1 MGGAKNCP
9 ETPRQKMIGMM
20 YLVLTAMLALNV
32 STDILNGFKLV
43 DDSLHSTI
51 EAAETRNATMYDD
64 FEYMYE
70 QNPVK
75 MEVPYANALLLKAK
89 SDSLYD
95 YIQDFKYQIARLAD
109 GKKAD
114 KEARKIEGN
123 SNLDVTGQ
131 YALVN
136 TDPVTK
142 LTNGKTL
149 RLNIEAYKNFLKGLV
164 EHDSIMQ
171 ASIDRVFDTPE
182 GKNHDGD
189 PISWESS
196 VFEGMPVGAS
206 ITILTKL
213 QNDLRSTEGEMVQL
227 LKGQS
232 DASDFRVNSLEAL
245 VIPVSSYVMRGGKY
259 QAKIV
264 LSAVD
269 STKKPVYYVGSTQ
282 LNDDGIYEVG
292 CGSTGSFKYSGELRL
307 PKHDGTEIR
316 LPFESSYSVGEPSV
330 TISNTD
336 LNIMYRDYQNKFAIS
351 VPGISNDKIRVSV
364 NGATA
369 TQQRG
374 GTWII
379 KPNASGKQ
387 VTISVQ
393 AELDGRWQAMGEQ
406 VYRVKELPK
415 PGAYFKSGST
425 EYQEGKV
432 ARNALLNPNAT
443 IIASYGPEGLLD
455 LPFTITSF
463 QLQTSMGYTQSK
475 SNKFTKAQID
485 QLSKL
490 KQGAVINIVDIRAKG
505 PEGKEVRLRGIPLTL
520 N

>member
-32 STDILNGFKLV
+32 STDILNGFKMV

-51 EAAETRNATMYDD
+51 DATEVRNKNLYDD
-64 FEYMYE
+64 FDYLYS

-75 MEVPYANALLLKAK
+75 MQDEYDKALILRQKT
-89 SDSLYD
+89 DSLYN
-95 YIQDFKYQIARLAD
+95 YIQNFKYQIALIVD
-109 GKKAD
+109 KKKTD
-114 KEARKIEGN
+114 PEARTIEGRD
-123 SNLDVTGQ
+123 NLDATWE
-131 YALVN
+131 YAGN
-136 TDPVTK
+136 RYDPVTK
-142 LTNGKTL
+142 KTNGETL
-149 RLNIEAYKNFLKGLV
+149 KMYLNGYRDFLIDLV
-164 EHDSIMQ
+164 NHDSVMT
-171 ASIDRVFDTPE
+171 ASLNTVFATPM

-189 PISWESS
+189 PISWEQS

-206 ITILTKL
+206 VTILTKV
-213 QNDLRSTEGEMVQL
+213 QNDIRTAEGEMIQH

-259 QAKIV
+259 KAQIV

-282 LNDDGIYEVG
+282 LGEDGIYEVG
-292 CGSTGSFKYSGELRL
+292 CGSTGSFKYAGELRL

-351 VPGISNDKIRVSV
+351 VPGISTDHIRVNV
-364 NGATA
+364 AGASHT
-369 TQQRG
+369 QRG
-374 GTWII
+374 NMWLIT
-379 KPNASGKQ
+379 PNGSSKQ

-393 AELDGRWQAMGEQ
+393 AELDGKWQAMGEQ

-415 PGAYFKSGST
+415 PGAYFKSGSV
-425 EYQEGKV
+425 ELFEGNIS
-432 ARNALLNPNAT
+432 RNVLLNSDAN

-455 LPFTITSF
+455 LKFTVSSF
-463 QLQTSMGYTQSK
+463 SVRTANGIWNTK
-475 SNKFTKAQID
+475 GNKFSQE
-485 QLSKL
+485 QLNQLKKL
-490 KQGAVINIVDIRAKG
+490 KKGAIVNITDVRAKG
-505 PEGKEVRLRGIPLTL
+505 PTGKETTLRGMSLVL

>member
-1 MGGAKNCP
+1 MSGAKNCP

-51 EAAETRNATMYDD
+51 EASETRNATVYDD
-64 FEYMYE
+64 FKYAYE
-70 QNPVK
+70 QNPIK
-75 MEVPYANALLLKAK
+75 MEDAWNNAQLLRQK
-89 SDSLYD
+89 SDSLFN
-95 YIQDFKYQIARLAD
+95 YIQDFKYQIAVLAD
-109 GKKAD
+109 GKKKAD
-114 KEARKIEGN
+114 PNVRKIEGN

-131 YALVN
+131 YAMVYYDKN
-136 TDPVTK
+136 TG
-142 LTNGKTL
+142 LTNGEALRKYVESYREFLKTL
-149 RLNIEAYKNFLKGLV
+149 V
-164 EHDSIMQ
+164 QDSVLQ
-171 ASIDRVFDTPE
+171 ASVEKTFATPV

-189 PISWESS
+189 PISWEATI
-196 VFEGMPVGAS
+196 FEGMPVGAS
-206 ITILTKL
+206 VTILTKL
-213 QNDLRSTEGEMVQL
+213 QNDIRSAEGEVAQL
-227 LKGQS
+227 LQTQS

-269 STKKPVYYVGSTQ
+269 STKKPIYYVNSNK

-364 NGATA
+364 IGAASTH
-369 TQQRG
+369 QRG
-374 GTWII
+374 MWLI
-379 KPNASGKQ
+379 KPNAASKQ
-387 VTISVQ
+387 VTIAVQ
-393 AELDGRWQAMGEQ
+393 AELEGRWISMGEQ

-432 ARNALLNPNAT
+432 ARNALLSPNAT
-443 IIASYGPEGLLD
+443 VIASYGPDGLLD
-455 LPFTITSF
+455 LPFTIVSF
-463 QLQTSMGYTQSK
+463 QVQTPMGISQTK
-475 SNKFTKAQID
+475 GNKFSKQQID

-490 KQGAVINIVDIRAKG
+490 KQGSVINIIDIKAKG
-505 PEGKEVRLRGIPLTL
+505 PEGNIVRLRGIPLTL

>member
-43 DDSLHSTI
+43 DDSLHSTL
-51 EAAETRNATMYDD
+51 EAAENRNAMMYDD
-64 FEYMYE
+64 LAYKYSQNQEKMHEAYME
-70 QNPVK
+70 SN
-75 MEVPYANALLLKAK
+75 MLRAK

-95 YIQDFKYQIARLAD
+95 YIQDFKYQIVRLAD

-114 KEARKIEGN
+114 KNAREIEGN

-136 TDPVTK
+136 MDPITK
-142 LTNGKTL
+142 LSNGETL
-149 RLNIEAYKNFLKGLV
+149 RLKIEEYKEFMKGLTA
-164 EHDSIMQ
+164 DSTMK
-171 ASIDRVFDTPE
+171 ASIDRVFNTPE

-189 PISWESS
+189 PISWEAS

-213 QNDLRSTEGEMVQL
+213 QNDLRSMEGEMIQVL
-227 LKGQS
+227 MGES
-232 DASDFRVNSLEAL
+232 DANDFRVNSLKAL
-245 VIPVSSYVMRGGKY
+245 VVPVSSYVMRGGKY
-259 QAKIV
+259 QAQIV

-269 STKKPVYYVGSTQ
+269 STKKPIYYVGSTQ
-282 LNDDGIYEVG
+282 LGEDGVYEVG

-351 VPGISNDKIRVSV
+351 VPGISNDKIKV
-364 NGATA
+364 NVTGASA
-369 TQQRG
+369 QQKG
-374 GTWII
+374 SFWII
-379 KPNASGKQ
+379 KPNATGKE
-387 VTISVQ
+387 VKISVQ

-443 IIASYGPEGLLD
+443 IIASYGPDGLLD
-455 LPFTITSF
+455 LPYTITSF
-463 QLQTSMGYTQSK
+463 QLQTSMGFSQSK
-475 SNKFTKAQID
+475 GNKFTQAQIN

>member
-32 STDILNGFKLV
+32 STDILSGFKLV

-51 EAAETRNATMYDD
+51 EASETRNATMYDD
-64 FEYMYE
+64 FKYMYE

-89 SDSLYD
+89 SDSLYN

-114 KEARKIEGN
+114 KNARDIEGN

-142 LTNGKTL
+142 LTNGETL
-149 RLNIEAYKNFLKGLV
+149 RLNIETYKNFLKGLV
-164 EHDSIMQ
+164 EQDSMMQ
-171 ASIDRVFDTPE
+171 ASIESMFDTPE

-189 PISWESS
+189 PISWEAS

-213 QNDLRSTEGEMVQL
+213 QNDLRSAEGEMVQL

-259 QAKIV
+259 QAQIV

-316 LPFESSYSVGEPSV
+316 LPFESSYS
-330 TISNTD
+330 
-336 LNIMYRDYQNKFAIS
+336 DYQNKFAIS

-364 NGATA
+364 KGATA

-374 GTWII
+374 GMWII
-379 KPNASGKQ
+379 KPSASGKQ

-475 SNKFTKAQID
+475 GNKFTKAQIN

>member
-32 STDILNGFKLV
+32 STDILSGFKLV

-51 EAAETRNATMYDD
+51 EASETRNATMYDD
-64 FEYMYE
+64 FKYMYE

-89 SDSLYD
+89 SDSLYN

-114 KEARKIEGN
+114 KNARDIEGN

-142 LTNGKTL
+142 LTNGETL
-149 RLNIEAYKNFLKGLV
+149 RLNIETYKNFLKGLV
-164 EHDSIMQ
+164 EQDSMMQ
-171 ASIDRVFDTPE
+171 ASIESMFDTPE

-189 PISWESS
+189 PISWEAS

-213 QNDLRSTEGEMVQL
+213 QNDLRSAEGEMVQL

-259 QAKIV
+259 QAQIV

-282 LNDDGIYEVG
+282 LNDD
-292 CGSTGSFKYSGELRL
+292 
-307 PKHDGTEIR
+307 
-316 LPFESSYSVGEPSV
+316 
-330 TISNTD
+330 
-336 LNIMYRDYQNKFAIS
+336 
-351 VPGISNDKIRVSV
+351 
-364 NGATA
+364 
-369 TQQRG
+369 
-374 GTWII
+374 
-379 KPNASGKQ
+379 
-387 VTISVQ
+387 
-393 AELDGRWQAMGEQ
+393 
-406 VYRVKELPK
+406 
-415 PGAYFKSGST
+415 
-425 EYQEGKV
+425 
-432 ARNALLNPNAT
+432 
-443 IIASYGPEGLLD
+443 
-455 LPFTITSF
+455 
-463 QLQTSMGYTQSK
+463 
-475 SNKFTKAQID
+475 
-485 QLSKL
+485 
-490 KQGAVINIVDIRAKG
+490 
-505 PEGKEVRLRGIPLTL
+505 
-520 N
+520 

>member
-51 EAAETRNATMYDD
+51 EASETRNANLYDD
-64 FEYMYE
+64 FQFAYN
-70 QNPVK
+70 QNPTK
-75 MEVPYANALLLKAK
+75 MEESWKNAQELKAK
-89 SDSLYD
+89 SDSLYN
-95 YIQDFKYQIARLAD
+95 YIQNFKYQIVVLAD

-114 KEARKIEGN
+114 PNAREIEGN

-131 YALVN
+131 YAMVS
-136 TDPVTK
+136 TDPRTGK
-142 LTNGKTL
+142 TNGEML
-149 RLNIEAYKNFLKGLV
+149 RLYIEGYREFLKGLV
-164 EHDSIMQ
+164 EGDSVTQ
-171 ASIDRVFDTPE
+171 SSIDSMFDTPN

-189 PISWESS
+189 EISWEASI
-196 VFEGMPVGAS
+196 FEGMPVGAS
-206 ITILTKL
+206 VTILTKL
-213 QNDLRSTEGEMVQL
+213 QNDIRTTEGEMVQML
-227 LKGQS
+227 QGMS

-245 VIPVSSYVMRGGKY
+245 VIPASTYVMRGGKY
-259 QAKIV
+259 QAQIV

-269 STKKPVYYVGSTQ
+269 STKKPIYYVNSNQ
-282 LNDDGIYEVG
+282 LGEDGVYEVG
-292 CGSTGSFKYSGELRL
+292 CGSTGTFKYSGELRL

-336 LNIMYRDYQNKFAIS
+336 LNIMYRDYQNKFSIS

-364 NGATA
+364 TGATSS
-369 TQQRG
+369 QQKG
-374 GTWII
+374 LWII
-379 KPNASGKQ
+379 KPSAGSKQ
-387 VTISVQ
+387 VTIAVQ
-393 AELDGRWQAMGEQ
+393 AELDGRWQSMGEKA
-406 VYRVKELPK
+406 YRVKELPK
-415 PGAYFKSGST
+415 PGAFFKSGAT

-432 ARNALLNPNAT
+432 ARNALLNKDAT

-463 QLQTSMGYTQSK
+463 QLQTPVGTSQAKG
-475 SNKFTKAQID
+475 NKFSAQQRA
-485 QLSKL
+485 QLEKL